1 MIEISHVLIL
11 NLHFQ
16 IVDQVSRSK
25 GKPVQYN
32 CITTQLI
39 LGVHFNCCLL
49 TSYTIHCQ
57 FCFSFKKNHL
67 FANSYVIDTD
77 KHHINCT

>member
-39 LGVHFNCCLL
+39 LGVHLIVVYRHHILPTVSFVFHLKRIICLL
-49 TSYTIHCQ
+49 I
-57 FCFSFKKNHL
+57 
-67 FANSYVIDTD
+67 VM
-77 KHHINCT
+77 